1 MKDQRFP
8 APLRTAACSKALSP
22 VVRQAWAHTLCSAG
36 NMPLSRAHRIV
47 DSVWAEM
54 SNRFAEV
61 DLVPALAQMQASE
74 LGPSVQ
80 H

>member
-1 MKDQRFP
+1 MKDHRFQ
-8 APLRTAACSKALSP
+8 APMRSAACGKALSP
-22 VVRQAWAHTLCSAG
+22 VVREAWAHTLCSAG

-61 DLVPALAQMQASE
+61 DLVPALAQMPPTE